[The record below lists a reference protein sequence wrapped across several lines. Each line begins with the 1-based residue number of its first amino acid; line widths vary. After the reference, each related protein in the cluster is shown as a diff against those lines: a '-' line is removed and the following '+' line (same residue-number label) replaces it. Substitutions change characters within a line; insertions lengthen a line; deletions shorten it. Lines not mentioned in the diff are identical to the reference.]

1 MGERDQPRRGSV
13 ERTSVNAS
21 PSTEPRPLRISRL
34 EWGVAA
40 VTAMVGIALVVAE
53 PAILEAPVENTRT
66 ITFTL
71 GGTVA
76 AAVALVVML
85 RLRVPS
91 PLRVVVLGVPFVAV
105 SWWLVAPFFIDDVV
119 HDEFGTSIAAASE
132 RSGPPQP
139 AGESPATGGPP
150 DAESPVTVGDSDA
163 EPPPT
168 GGGSAS
174 TTATSAEGTGSS
186 TESAPPSVPES
197 STPAEPVGPVLL
209 GAGQIAGLAGHEGTG
224 DAGVFRL
231 DDGSHVLRL
240 EHLDIQNGPDLHLY
254 VVPGA
259 DQTSPGEG
267 SLYLGALRGNVGD
280 LTYELPTNFIPTPGS
295 WTVLVWCEAF
305 DVEFVAAT
313 VLVA

>member
-1 MGERDQPRRGSV
+1 VSAPPGTQPR
-13 ERTSVNAS
+13 
-21 PSTEPRPLRISRL
+21 LQRISRL
-34 EWGVAA
+34 EWAVAA
-40 VTAMVGIALVVAE
+40 VTALVGIALVVAE

-66 ITFTL
+66 ITFTV

-119 HDEFGTSIAAASE
+119 HDEFETSIAAASE
-132 RSGPPQP
+132 QSGPRQTD
-139 AGESPATGGPP
+139 AESPSTVGQP
-150 DAESPVTVGDSDA
+150 DAESPVTVGPPDA
-163 EPPPT
+163 EPPAP
-168 GGGSAS
+168 GGGSAG
-174 TTATSAEGTGSS
+174 TEATSAQGTGGA

-224 DAGVFRL
+224 DVGVFRL

-280 LTYELPTNFIPTPGS
+280 LTYELPTEFIPTPGS

-313 VLVA
+313 LLIA

>member
-1 MGERDQPRRGSV
+1 VSAPPSAHPRRQ
-13 ERTSVNAS
+13 
-21 PSTEPRPLRISRL
+21 RISRL
-34 EWGVAA
+34 EWAAAA
-40 VTAMVGIALVVAE
+40 VTALAGIALVVVE
-53 PAILEAPVENTRT
+53 PAILEAPFENTRT
-66 ITFTL
+66 ITFTV

-91 PLRVVVLGVPFVAV
+91 PLRVVVLGVPFLAV
-105 SWWLVAPFFIDDVV
+105 SWWLVSPFFIDDVV
-119 HDEFGTSIAAASE
+119 HDEFETSIAAASE
-132 RSGPPQP
+132 QFGTRQ
-139 AGESPATGGPP
+139 T
-150 DAESPVTVGDSDA
+150 DA
-163 EPPPT
+163 EPPATVGQPDPGAPAT
-168 GGGSAS
+168 VVQPGAEPPPAGGGSAS
-174 TTATSAEGTGSS
+174 TTATSAPGPASP
-186 TESAPPSVPES
+186 TESVPPSDRGS
-197 STPAEPVGPVLL
+197 TTPAEPVGPVLL

-224 DAGVFRL
+224 VAGVFRL

-280 LTYELPTNFIPTPGS
+280 LTYELPPDFTPTPGS

>member
-1 MGERDQPRRGSV
+1 VSAPPSAHPRR
-13 ERTSVNAS
+13 
-21 PSTEPRPLRISRL
+21 LRISRL
-34 EWGVAA
+34 ERALAA
-40 VTAMVGIALVVAE
+40 VTALAGIALVVAE

-66 ITFTL
+66 MTFTV

-76 AAVALVVML
+76 AAAALVVML

-91 PLRVVVLGVPFVAV
+91 PLRVVVLGVPFLAV
-105 SWWLVAPFFIDDVV
+105 SWWLVSPFFIDDVV
-119 HDEFGTSIAAASE
+119 HDEFETSIAAASE
-132 RSGPPQP
+132 QFGPRQTDGEPP
-139 AGESPATGGPP
+139 ATVDRPDPESPATVLQPG
-150 DAESPVTVGDSDA
+150 A

-168 GGGSAS
+168 RGGSAS
-174 TTATSAEGTGSS
+174 TTATSAPGPASP
-186 TESAPPSVPES
+186 TESVPPSVPES

-224 DAGVFRL
+224 VAGVFRL
-231 DDGSHVLRL
+231 EDGSHVLRL

-280 LTYELPTNFIPTPGS
+280 LTYELPPDLTPTPGS

-313 VLVA
+313 VLVS